1 MLLCIFD
8 SSVQFHQ
15 CASIDQRTMTIKTNP
30 QHLDTVHAVPF
41 CGTTWCAIR
50 VRVRSCELNLKR
62 DVANGEQNSITP
74 TPGALRVTFFSAA
87 HRRMKAILAEFRF
100 DLVIRPWMDFSHLLL
115 AKRENQPINVQSTL
129 VGQTRSKKRNPP
141 QLDLHSHTLKHTH
154 TSYHRCRYSDVWCD
168 GDGGAYSNLT
178 FRFG

>member
-1 MLLCIFD
+1 M
-8 SSVQFHQ
+8 
-15 CASIDQRTMTIKTNP
+15 
-30 QHLDTVHAVPF
+30 PF

-74 TPGALRVTFFSAA
+74 TPGALRVTFFSVA

-168 GDGGAYSNLT
+168 GDAVMVALIAILLLGLASIC
-178 FRFG
+178 FRIKAHNPTPFIRSDFFRHRSRA